1 MKKINEREV
10 SQKNYLNGK
19 SWSWWIKL
27 ILVILSILVFI
38 ILIWGFAFKGF
49 LYIEYKNK
57 TKKYYS
63 QIVIQ
68 ENNEEVC
75 NQLDRT
81 SEKFIYRCEEFR
93 EKRNV
98 YYDYQKENDVVI
110 KYLNI
115 YQIESLASK
124 SYIIF
129 SLTNTYFND
138 IRIEENENNEDLL
151 MSSIFFVYKKENQRW
166 YLEDLLFQ
174 YKDIEKLGEYK

>member
-19 SWSWWIKL
+19 PWRWWIKL
-27 ILVILSILVFI
+27 ILIILSILLFI

-57 TKKYYS
+57 TIKYYN

-75 NQLDRT
+75 KELDNA
-81 SEKFIYRCEEFR
+81 SEKFISRCKEFR

-98 YYDYQKENDVVI
+98 YYDYQKGNDVI
-110 KYLNI
+110 FKYI
-115 YQIESLASK
+115 
-124 SYIIF
+124 
-129 SLTNTYFND
+129 
-138 IRIEENENNEDLL
+138 
-151 MSSIFFVYKKENQRW
+151 
-166 YLEDLLFQ
+166 
-174 YKDIEKLGEYK
+174 